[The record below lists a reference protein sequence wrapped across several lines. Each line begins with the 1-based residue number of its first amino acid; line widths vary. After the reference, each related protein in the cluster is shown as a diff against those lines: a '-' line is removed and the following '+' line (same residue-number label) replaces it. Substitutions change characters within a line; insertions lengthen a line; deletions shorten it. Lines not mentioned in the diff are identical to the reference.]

1 MFHEDDLYAK
11 TVVMN
16 KGRFG
21 RGCYRYFAAPIPEVV
36 DAIRRIVYTL
46 VAQIANTWQQIL
58 DDDERFPV
66 VWEGFRIRCAE
77 ADQTTPTPLLLRYE
91 ASDFNDLHRDIR
103 GEIFFPIQMAIV
115 LSPRGNSPTE
125 EADRF
130 HGGDFLFCDDP
141 VRKKSDQHTI
151 PAGMGDAILFCTR
164 ARLVRISGV
173 YGWKPVKHGV
183 DRIIS
188 GTCYVL
194 GLPFHEYQ

>member
-91 ASDFNDLHRDIR
+91 AGGFNDLHRDIR

-141 VRKKSDQHTI
+141 VRKKSDQHTRTAKI
-151 PAGMGDAILFCTR
+151 LSRTITAWRMAVYDMTGIRISADPCPIQPAGW
-164 ARLVRISGV
+164 AR
-173 YGWKPVKHGV
+173 WKIFAS
-183 DRIIS
+183 RRWRS
-188 GTCYVL
+188 
-194 GLPFHEYQ
+194 Q